1 MLRVWAV
8 PQRVTFTVAIVCACL
23 DVHVCRGCRSC
34 HCHTCR
40 QCLSVTCRSCQA
52 ASRSFTSTT
61 MRTRKVSTTT
71 RGKPNFP
78 RSCRSWPGCYISRC
92 RQLRFRQLS
101 CVASLALEAALGSLH
116 AAAHRLR
123 RGRRIRGHRRV
134 RTGRQ
139 QRNCSAARCAAAA
152 DMPPAPTAEFGP
164 SRHQDDSPA
173 PLCSSHS
180 L

>member
-1 MLRVWAV
+1 MKGHTFALRANVH
-8 PQRVTFTVAIVCACL
+8 VARMGCPTTCHIHGGYCLCLPGCACL
-23 DVHVCRGCRSC
+23 QGL
-34 HCHTCR
+34 
-40 QCLSVTCRSCQA
+40 QELSLSHLPAMPKCDMPLLPSSITQLHFNDNAHSEGFNHHKWKA
-52 ASRSFTSTT
+52 
-61 MRTRKVSTTT
+61 K
-71 RGKPNFP
+71 FP

-152 DMPPAPTAEFGP
+152 DMPPAATAEFGP
-164 SRHQDDSPA
+164 S
-173 PLCSSHS
+173 
-180 L
+180 